1 MAEGKKEKLTAE
13 LEKINFYGREICA
26 GKSEAELEK
35 TTSELKAARRT
46 IKNIFNYKIMG
57 EV

>member
-13 LEKINFYGREICA
+13 LEKINFYGRELSA

-35 TTSELKAARRT
+35 LVEDLKQARQT
-46 IKNIFNYKIMG
+46 IKSIFPFGIMG
-57 EV
+57 